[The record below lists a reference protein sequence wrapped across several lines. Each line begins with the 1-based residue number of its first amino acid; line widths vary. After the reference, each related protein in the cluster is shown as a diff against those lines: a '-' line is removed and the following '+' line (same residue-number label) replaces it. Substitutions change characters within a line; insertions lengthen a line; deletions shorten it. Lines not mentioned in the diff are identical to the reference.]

1 MATLTFYGL
10 DEMSQYL
17 LKNANPERRQRVL
30 KKYGSELKENA
41 IGKAQFSGKYTTG
54 ATRRS
59 ITLEAG
65 GDRAVVTAHTK
76 YSGYLEVGTRKMAAQ
91 PFMAPAL
98 EATVPGMVEEL
109 AKWE

>member
-10 DEMSQYL
+10 DEMSQSL

-30 KKYGSELKENA
+30 KKYGSKLKENA
-41 IGKAQFSGKYTTG
+41 ISKAEFKGKYTHGT
-54 ATRRS
+54 TRQS
-59 ITLEAG
+59 ITLTVG
-65 GDRAVVTAHTK
+65 GDRAVVKAHTK

-98 EATVPGMVEEL
+98 EATVPGMIEEL

>member
-10 DEMSQYL
+10 DEMSQSL

-41 IGKAQFSGKYTTG
+41 IDKAQFSGKYTTG
-54 ATRRS
+54 ETRRS

-91 PFMAPAL
+91 PFMNPAL

>member
-10 DEMSQYL
+10 DEMSQSL

-30 KKYGSELKENA
+30 KKYGSKLKENA

-76 YSGYLEVGTRKMAAQ
+76 YSGYLEVGTRQMAAQ

>member
-10 DEMSQYL
+10 DEMSQSL

-76 YSGYLEVGTRKMAAQ
+76 YSGYLEDGGTAFYGSCVRSDC
-91 PFMAPAL
+91 PWN
-98 EATVPGMVEEL
+98 GRGIS
-109 AKWE
+109 